1 MAESPIPV
9 IIRKARKSKSTFNVG
24 TWKVAFAD
32 FMTALMAFFLAMWVL
47 GLDQDTRSA
56 IAGYFKDPLRN
67 SKKHQGRKVNDP
79 LKPTPFEGGA
89 VILTEREVNEEKR
102 SLLKLQ
108 KEVESSLREDEEK
121 LANLVEIR
129 TTEEGLVI
137 EFLEGVG
144 EAFFEVGSAEISPKA
159 KRMFSKIGK
168 ALAKSNRKL
177 VIDGHTDSRRY
188 APGSRIDNWDLSQQR
203 ANALF
208 RFLCRSGVNEENVL
222 AIRGFADRRLKVP
235 DDPFHSSNRRV
246 AILVP
251 YSWKVHSVGKFSD
264 SSSIAR

>member
-1 MAESPIPV
+1 MAESPIPIV
-9 IIRKARKSKSTFNVG
+9 IKKVRKRRNTFTIG

-67 SKKHQGRKVNDP
+67 SKKHQGRKINNST
-79 LKPTPFEGGA
+79 KPTSFKGGS
-89 VILTEREVNEEKR
+89 IFLTEQEIAKEKDSLQKLQREVE
-102 SLLKLQ
+102 Q
-108 KEVESSLREDEEK
+108 SLRNDDEK

-129 TTEEGLVI
+129 TTEEGLII

-144 EAFFEVGSAEISPKA
+144 EAFFEVGSAQISPKA
-159 KRMFSKIGK
+159 KQMFSRIGK

-177 VIDGHTDSRRY
+177 VIDGHTDSRPY
-188 APGSRIDNWDLSQQR
+188 APGSDIDNWDLSQQR

-208 RFLCRSGVNEENVL
+208 RFLCQSGVEEKNVL

-235 DDPFHSSNRRV
+235 HDPFHASNRRV

-251 YSWKVHSVGKFSD
+251 YNWKLRSVIRSPM
-264 SSSIAR
+264 